1 MAKTTTELGDDGRPV
16 TYKNT
21 RARSRSEAPIPWTEG
36 PGKSRRKRLARALWG

>member
-21 RARSRSEAPIPWTEG
+21 RSRRRSEAKLIPWTKA
-36 PGKSRRKRLARALWG
+36 PGKVARALWH